1 MIGISF
7 ENRQDE
13 DESLEVFKREN
24 VRKLGI
30 ARYPRRPVFIRRIE
44 SAYS

>member
-13 DESLEVFKREN
+13 DKAFEVFKRED

-30 ARYPRRPVFIRRIE
+30 A
-44 SAYS
+44 

>member
-13 DESLEVFKREN
+13 DKALEVFKREN
-24 VRKLGI
+24 VSKLGI
-30 ARYPRRPVFIRRIE
+30 A
-44 SAYS
+44 